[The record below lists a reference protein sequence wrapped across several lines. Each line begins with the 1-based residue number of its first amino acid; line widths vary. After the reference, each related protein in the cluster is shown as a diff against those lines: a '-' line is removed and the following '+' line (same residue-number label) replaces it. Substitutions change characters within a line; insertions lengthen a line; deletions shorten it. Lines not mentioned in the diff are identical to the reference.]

1 MLLPGDDAVV
11 HCGHQRFDAQRGD
24 QSAGGKRAGRGTHVV
39 HLEGGAG
46 AIHFVLRNVFR
57 ALRQERVIFRDPTRG
72 LIFASIT
79 TVPLSIL
86 LDHAR
91 SAFERFLIILVC
103 GHTLGGTDIRRLLLA
118 DLDLPRERILVR
130 RPGRWHINYLDE
142 ISYQSASERL
152 REPHRWPMSANPHLL
167 ISRWTAVEPA
177 AATSDALHKTFKQ
190 AGVSMQTARQDRILR
205 EAFETEDPL
214 HLIRLFG
221 ISDTTAMRYITAA
234 HPERAAKLLR

>member
-1 MLLPGDDAVV
+1 M
-11 HCGHQRFDAQRGD
+11 
-24 QSAGGKRAGRGTHVV
+24 
-39 HLEGGAG
+39 
-46 AIHFVLRNVFR
+46 
-57 ALRQERVIFRDPTRG
+57 
-72 LIFASIT
+72 
-79 TVPLSIL
+79 PLSIL

-103 GHTLGGTDIRRLLLA
+103 GHALGGTDIRRLLLA

-130 RPGRWHINYLDE
+130 RPGSWHINYLDE
-142 ISYQSASERL
+142 ISYQSASERP
-152 REPHRWPMSANPHLL
+152 RERHHRWPMSANLHLL
-167 ISRWTAVEPA
+167 IIRWTAVEPA